1 MRVLGAATGLL
12 ALLTAAVAL
21 GLTRAVDLA
30 LTRAIQVPASYPLDV
45 AANAHTYLGLVPVT
59 VTIALTAAV
68 LLWVRGRRALGIA
81 ALFLLATG
89 PIELALKLGLDHPG
103 PPDEFDR
110 AFFYLGPGFS
120 TPSSFPSGH
129 ATRITFLCALLA
141 MTVPTPARRSL
152 AAIAVA
158 LTLLARVYIG
168 DHWSSDVLGG
178 AALGIA
184 CASAG
189 LLAGRRL
196 AQRAAS
202 KSSFARRK

>member
-1 MRVLGAATGLL
+1 MLGAATGLL
-12 ALLTAAVAL
+12 VLLTAAVSL
-21 GLTRAVDLA
+21 GLTRSLDLA
-30 LTRAIQVPASYPLDV
+30 LTRAIQLAASYPLDV
-45 AANAHTYLGLVPVT
+45 AANAHTYVGLAPVT
-59 VTIALTAAV
+59 VAVALIAAL
-68 LLWVRGRRALGIA
+68 LLWVRRHRALAIA

-89 PIELALKLGLDHPG
+89 PIELALKLGLDHPE
-103 PPDEFDR
+103 PPEEFVR
-110 AFFYLGPGFS
+110 AFAYLGPGFS

-129 ATRITFLCALLA
+129 ATRITFLCVLVALA
-141 MTVPTPARRSL
+141 VPQPAVRVL

-178 AALGIA
+178 AALGVA
-184 CASAG
+184 CAAAG

-196 AQRAAS
+196 AQSAAS